1 MRTEKMWNDLARL
14 EELLGGDASYFW
26 SLDQKG
32 NFSRESAQYAVK
44 SGLSQAGIDKICC
57 LVVGDFLKYHEL
69 LLAAVNLRPSEKRA
83 AVEAV
88 QRQCGMQSNELFFE
102 NATKWIDWH
111 AIRCVSI

>member
-1 MRTEKMWNDLARL
+1 MWSDLAQL

-26 SLDQKG
+26 SLHQKG

-57 LVVGDFLKYHEL
+57 LVVGDFQKYHEL
-69 LLAAVNLRPSEKRA
+69 LLAAVNLKESEKRA

-88 QRQCGMQSNELFFE
+88 QRQCGMQSDELFFE
-102 NATKWIDWH
+102 NATQWLDWRD
-111 AIRCVSI
+111 ARCGWV